1 MEEQSLT
8 LWVTGAEP
16 DDLDDIYEAS
26 RSLRSDLEEITEI
39 RVSDLM
45 TKQGQEGTRSG
56 LLTQIVAEGGA
67 ALIVTYYGG
76 KTVRGIFRDLAE
88 IVQRWQ
94 DRHKGN
100 RVVLKTA
107 NGTTIELHGLS
118 GEEAVTVMETLKD
131 TPRPEVLEN

>member
-1 MEEQSLT
+1 MAENSLT
-8 LWVTGAEP
+8 LWVTGADSEGA
-16 DDLDDIYEAS
+16 DDIYEAS
-26 RSLRSDLEEITEI
+26 RSLRSDLEEITEV

-45 TKQGQEGTRSG
+45 TNEGQEGTRSG

-67 ALIVTYYGG
+67 ALIVAYYGG
-76 KTVRGIFRDLAE
+76 KTVRGIFRDVAE

-107 NGTTIELHGLS
+107 DGSVIELHGLS
-118 GEEAVTVMETLKD
+118 SDEAVTVMETLKGKS
-131 TPRPEVLEN
+131 RPEVLEN